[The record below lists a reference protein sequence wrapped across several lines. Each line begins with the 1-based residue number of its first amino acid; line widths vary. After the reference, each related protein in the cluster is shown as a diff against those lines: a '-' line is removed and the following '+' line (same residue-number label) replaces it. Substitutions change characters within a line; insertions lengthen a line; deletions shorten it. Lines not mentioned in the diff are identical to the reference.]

1 MKKIYCLLICL
12 AFNISLF
19 SQSIE
24 QIKSDTIT
32 YIWGEGSGTTLK
44 KAEQMASSMILEQIA
59 SMYKSKFLLLKSE
72 FNLADIDNNF
82 TEVFNSIMR
91 TYSGPLLKNSEKIV
105 VSNEPDARVFHYMKR
120 INTDNIFAERKNKI
134 IGLTE
139 EGMDALKNNKISDAL
154 RYYYWAFTLLR
165 SHPDGSS
172 IDLTSDNQMQNLL
185 ATWLPIQINSIFTGL
200 SVMVADTNTPGTSL
214 SINLNIYFHNI
225 PVSNL
230 DYSFWDGNTWSNII
244 SAKDG
249 LGYVDFANFTSAKD
263 DVKLKIEYIFEEE
276 ATIDSEL
283 RDVMRILDPVPYRN
297 SSLIA
302 KRGDAPGNLNV
313 QGIIAK
319 KTVASD
325 SSWLSRSISVLPEE
339 EHVPFEQVMGR
350 VTASFK
356 TRDFN
361 TIINDFTPEGFK
373 MFQDLVQY
381 GQARILGIPS
391 YRFVRFG
398 DDVICRSIP
407 MNFKFANNYKQFVED
422 IVFHFNSSGKIFNL
436 SFGLSNQ
443 ALNDIVN
450 KDTWN
455 EKVRLV
461 LVTFLENYK
470 TAYALK
476 RLSYIESIFSDD
488 ALIIV
493 GSVLRTATDD
503 GNKYLDNRI
512 IRYNRYT
519 KTEYLKNLKLSFQ
532 SNEFINLKFEDNEIR
547 KSGKGG
553 EIYGIQIRQNYS
565 STNYGDE
572 GYLFLMV
579 DLNNPDLPIIHVRT
593 WQPQKNPDGSIYG
606 LGDFN

>member
-1 MKKIYCLLICL
+1 MKKIYCLLISL
-12 AFNISLF
+12 AFSISLF

-24 QIKSDTIT
+24 QIKSDTLT

-44 KAEQMASSMILEQIA
+44 KAEQIASSMILEKVS
-59 SMYKSKFLLLKSE
+59 SMYESKFILLKSE
-72 FNLADIDNNF
+72 FVMTDIDNNF
-82 TEVFNSIMR
+82 SEVFNSIMR
-91 TYSGPLLKNSEKIV
+91 TYSGPTLKNSEKIV
-105 VSNEPDARVFHYMKR
+105 LSNEPDARVFHYMKR
-120 INTDNIFAERKNKI
+120 VETDYIFDERKNKI
-134 IGLTE
+134 IDLTE
-139 EGMDALKNNKISDAL
+139 EGNAALKNNQISDAL

-172 IDLTSDNQMQNLL
+172 ISLTSDDQMQNLL

-200 SVMVADTNTPGTSL
+200 SVMVADTNTPGSSL
-214 SINLNIYFHNI
+214 SINLSINFHDN

-230 DYSFWDGNTWSNII
+230 DYSFWDGNSWSDII

-249 LGYVDFANFTSAKD
+249 LGYVDFANFTSAKE

-283 RDVMRILDPVPYRN
+283 RDVMRILDPVPYRK
-297 SSLIA
+297 SSLLA
-302 KRGDAPGNLNV
+302 KRETSPVTINDP
-313 QGIIAK
+313 IALTK
-319 KTVASD
+319 NIVEND
-325 SSWLSRSISVLPEE
+325 SSGLNRSISFIPVEE
-339 EHVPFEQVMGR
+339 QGPYEKTMER
-350 VTASFK
+350 VTGSFK

-361 TIINDFTPEGFK
+361 AIINDFTPEGFK

-381 GQARILGIPS
+381 GQARILGIPT

-398 DDVICRSIP
+398 DAVICRSIP

-436 SFGLSNQ
+436 SFGLGAE
-443 ALNDIVN
+443 ALNDIIN

-455 EKVRLV
+455 EKVRLI

-476 RLSYIESIFSDD
+476 RLSYIESIFSDE